1 MDWQERAGLKVL
13 VVLLV
18 NAIVFAGVVVLASR
32 EDATWQ
38 RLHTRQILGAELVN
52 LDVLSEATGLKIGP
66 EVLQNDRSP
75 EFQAVNDRV
84 TKYYWLSPWML
95 LVMPWAANVIA
106 LCVYLVVSTRNAAR
120 RELVANQ

>member
-1 MDWQERAGLKVL
+1 MVWQERVGLKVL

-18 NAIVFAGVVVLASR
+18 NAIVFAGVVVMAAR
-32 EDATWQ
+32 QDATWQ
-38 RLHTRQILGAELVN
+38 RFHTRQLLGAELVN
-52 LDVLSEATGLKIGP
+52 LDALSEATGLKIGP

-84 TKYYWLSPWML
+84 TRYYWLSPWML
-95 LVMPWAANVIA
+95 LIVPWVANVIA
-106 LCVYLVVSTRNAAR
+106 LCVYLVVSARKAGR